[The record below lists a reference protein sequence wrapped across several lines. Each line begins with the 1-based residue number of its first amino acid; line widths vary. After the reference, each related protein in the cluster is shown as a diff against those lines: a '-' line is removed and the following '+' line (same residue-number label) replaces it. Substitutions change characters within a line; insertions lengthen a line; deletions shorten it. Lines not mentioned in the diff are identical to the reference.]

1 MTLKFYKSK
10 LILAVLLLFVLVV
23 MAACGDT
30 PAETTE
36 NTTTAPKTTSS
47 VATTVPTITT
57 TVPVTTTTS
66 EAPETLPP
74 VESEINAIRETAHWQ
89 SIHRMNPITWQR
101 NSDGS
106 VSYVWS
112 LTIEIADGLFPPLG
126 IIYSESPDGHGM
138 ALINPEDVS
147 VYIKDMMNDSDYTK
161 YSIIPSSWKTARG
174 CDIWFEAE
182 GFVPSADGQY
192 DMYFVFTL
200 PDDKNETLYPGKQ
213 AYIWAEGES
222 WSYWVPSV
230 MDTSLEA
237 SLTQSFPCALV
248 SHNQKYSI
256 EHTNG
261 YANGTPPENFPTSPF
276 SFTISNADGLFA
288 SEEAWQAIDA
298 EGACAYVMGGIDTE
312 FTRYEV
318 DYMLVEGQSDM
329 WFTLKDF
336 TPIAGETYEIY
347 LFFMA
352 GAGAS
357 HEYCWH
363 YVYANDWIAGA
374 PVDKS

>member
-1 MTLKFYKSK
+1 MTLKIYKSK

-74 VESEINAIRETAHWQ
+74 VEAEINAIRGTAHWQ
-89 SIHRMNPITWQR
+89 SIHRMNPITRQKD
-101 NSDGS
+101 SDGS

-126 IIYSESPDGHGM
+126 INYSDLPPDRGM
-138 ALINPEDVS
+138 DRISSETVS

-182 GFVPSADGQY
+182 GFVPNYDSFY
-192 DMYFVFTL
+192 DMYFVFNL
-200 PDDKNETLYPGKQ
+200 PDDDSETLYPGKQ
-213 AYIWAEGES
+213 AYIWAEGEP
-222 WSYWVPSV
+222 WSCWLPSV
-230 MDTSLEA
+230 AVSSLEA
-237 SLTQSFPCALV
+237 CLAESYHCTLI

-276 SFTISNADGLFA
+276 SFTISNADGLFT
-288 SEEAWQAIDA
+288 SEEAWQAIYV

-312 FTRYEV
+312 FTRYEI
-318 DYMLVEGQSDM
+318 DYMLVEGQGDM

-336 TPIAGETYEIY
+336 TPVAGETYEIY
-347 LFFMA
+347 FFFMA
-352 GAGAS
+352 GLGAS

-363 YVYANDWIAGA
+363 YVHANDWIAGA